1 MNFPVP
7 WRCLLPQEAIDF
19 VTHDSN
25 AILRQLSDRTG
36 AMIDVSGERDTP
48 RRLSDRIVTISGQA
62 DQKESACLG
71 IVQKLRRLQDILE
84 DDIGFFVIIVP
95 ATAVP
100 VIVGAKGATIG
111 EVLAGTGAEL
121 SIGKENI
128 MGMPDTPIGLEGAAL
143 QVTAAVANI
152 HKVVQDMADRGRLLP
167 ADFKYRPDKAAVQL
181 ASGAGAHLPEV
192 SLPPAGH
199 DVFVGM
205 DPTQNFRTK
214 AKIIVETGLAG
225 WLIGKG
231 GRTIREMQDN
241 SGAFLHVI
249 REEESTPLIRPGD
262 RLVEV
267 CGRFERKLEGIQVV
281 MRTADSMPGNAPR
294 ETRIIVPAVL
304 AEPLVMDEVSSS
316 YTGCVVERDPV
327 PAYDD
332 EAVVLIAGPVSSR
345 IQAVQHFMART
356 DRAHIEGVVVAKS
369 LDGEVVG
376 KDGRPRKEIREECG
390 WVAPLAPQVSNWQRH
405 EPHVAE
411 KLQAPDMP
419 DKSHRILLEQRRL
432 EDQKRQEL
440 LEERRQDELRH
451 REELR
456 IREERKRLRQQQEED
471 QQQQQRHQDELR
483 HREESKIKE
492 EGARLRQQ
500 QEEEQQQ
507 QQNRRRLEQ
516 QDCTQHMHEQHR
528 QQETLQNRIIEEKTQ
543 PERQPHEMM
552 QVQCDRERQEERQ
565 SVEMRHEGKQHQEVS
580 YDSAQHFRKP
590 LSANAT
596 HNAPPLKGQ
605 LEAFGAAADAAPA
618 VETMLMSSSPLAHAR
633 GQLQLLLPEDLLLK
647 SLVPCGLLQDVSRRC
662 QVQIDVAAGS
672 APPRFR
678 LLIISGTLA
687 SNAAAAYWLQVGAT
701 CYAATAGDA
710 CERHA

>member
-7 WRCLLPQEAIDF
+7 WRCLLPQEAVDF

-48 RRLSDRIVTISGQA
+48 RRLSDRIVTISGQV

-71 IVQKLRRLQDILE
+71 IVEKLRRLQDIL
-84 DDIGFFVIIVP
+84 DDEIGFFVIIVP

-100 VIVGAKGATIG
+100 VIVGAKGATIS

-121 SIGKENI
+121 SIGKENV
-128 MGMPDTPIGLEGAAL
+128 MGMPDTPIGLEGTAL
-143 QVTAAVANI
+143 QVTSAVANI

-192 SLPPAGH
+192 SLPPAEH
-199 DVFVGM
+199 DIFVGM

-214 AKIIVETGLAG
+214 AKIIVDTGLAG

-231 GRTIREMQDN
+231 GRTIREMQEN

-249 REEESTPLIRPGD
+249 REEESTPLLRPGE
-262 RLVEV
+262 RLLEV
-267 CGRFERKLEGIQVV
+267 CGRYERKLEGIQVI

-316 YTGCVVERDPV
+316 YAGCVVERDPAA
-327 PAYDD
+327 AYDD

-345 IQAVQHFMART
+345 IQAVQNFMART
-356 DRAHIEGVVVAKS
+356 DRAHIEGLVVAKS

-376 KDGRPRKEIREECG
+376 KDGRPRKEIREVCG
-390 WVAPLAPQVSNWQRH
+390 WVAPPTPQVSNWQRH
-405 EPHVAE
+405 ESHMRDKV
-411 KLQAPDMP
+411 QAPDMS
-419 DKSHRILLEQRRL
+419 DTGHRVLLEQRRL

-451 REELR
+451 RQELR
-456 IREERKRLRQQQEED
+456 IREERERLQQQQEEM
-471 QQQQQRHQDELR
+471 QQQQRHQDELR
-483 HREESKIKE
+483 HREESKIRE
-492 EGARLRQQ
+492 ERDRLWQQ
-500 QEEEQQQ
+500 QEEDRQQ

-516 QDCTQHMHEQHR
+516 QDCAQHMHEQH
-528 QQETLQNRIIEEKTQ
+528 QQQQTLQNRRLEERTQ
-543 PERQPHEMM
+543 PEQQPREMM
-552 QVQCDRERQEERQ
+552 RNQRDQERQEERQ
-565 SVEMRHEGKQHQEVS
+565 SIEMRHEGKQQQEVS
-580 YDSAQHFRKP
+580 YDGAQHFCKP
-590 LSANAT
+590 ASADAT
-596 HNAPPLKGQ
+596 RNVPPFKGQ
-605 LEAFGAAADAAPA
+605 LAAFGAAADAGPA
-618 VETMLMSSSPLAHAR
+618 VETMLMSSSPLAHVR
-633 GQLQLLLPEDLLLK
+633 GQLHLLLPEDLLLK
-647 SLVPCGLLQDVSRRC
+647 SLVPSGLLQDVSRRC
-662 QVQIDVAAGS
+662 QVQIEVAAGS
-672 APPRFR
+672 APPRLR
-678 LLIISGTLA
+678 LLILTGTLA

-710 CERHA
+710 CE